1 MPDAI
6 QAEPASN
13 NNLEKV
19 VVLLAA
25 LLTKDIEGLV
35 DKVKVLDP
43 MGLSTPEIAK
53 AASTSEGSVRS
64 ALSRIKQN

>member
-6 QAEPASN
+6 QAEPGSN

-35 DKVKVLDP
+35 DKVKVLEP
-43 MGLSTPEIAK
+43 MGLSTREIAK
-53 AASTSEGSVRS
+53 ATSTSEGSVRS
-64 ALSRIKQN
+64 ALYRIKQN